1 MNLRHLQFFVVL
13 AEELNF
19 SRAAERLHV
28 AQPALSQQI
37 RTLEER
43 LGTQLIDR
51 GSRPLRLT
59 EAGTY
64 LAIEARQILE
74 SFEHATLGAR
84 QIGLGKRGWLGI
96 GFTRSAMYSV
106 LPPAL
111 KAFHR
116 AWPDVELK
124 LFEMLTEEQAD
135 ALHDG
140 RIHVGIGRQV
150 QDMAGCTTQALL
162 HEPLMAVLAADHPLA
177 AAPRVQV
184 TELADSPLILYPQ
197 QPAAFF
203 SRFVEGLYR
212 DAGLAPVVAHRA
224 DEIQTAIALVAAG
237 LGVTYVG
244 ASVARLGRPDVVYKP
259 LGGAAASQLTTLSA
273 TYRSD
278 DGSAHLRAFLD
289 ILLALR
295 TL

>member
-37 RTLEER
+37 RLLEDR

-64 LAIEARQILE
+64 LATEARHILE
-74 SFEHATLGAR
+74 TFEHAALGTR
-84 QIGLGKRGWLGI
+84 EIGLGKRGWLGI
-96 GFTRSAMYSV
+96 GFTRSAVYSV

-116 AWPDVELK
+116 AYPDVELK

-135 ALHDG
+135 ALRDLS
-140 RIHVGIGRQV
+140 IHVGIGRQV
-150 QDMAGCTTQALL
+150 QDVPGFATQSLL
-162 HEPLMAVLAADHPLA
+162 GEPLVAVLAADHPLA
-177 AAPRVQV
+177 AR
-184 TELADSPLILYPQ
+184 ADLEIDDLGGEPLILYPR
-197 QPAAFF
+197 QPAASFP
-203 SRFVEGLYR
+203 RFVEGLYR
-212 DAGLAPVVAHRA
+212 DAGLTPEVAHRA

-244 ASVARLGRPDVVYKP
+244 ASVARLGRSDVTYKP
-259 LGGAAASQLTTLSA
+259 LRGAAAKRLSTLSA
-273 TYRSD
+273 TFRSD
-278 DGSAHLRAFLD
+278 DQSAHLAAFLGM
-289 ILLALR
+289 LK

>member
-37 RTLEER
+37 RALEDR
-43 LGTQLIDR
+43 LGTQLVDR
-51 GSRPLRLT
+51 GSRPLQLT
-59 EAGTY
+59 EAGRY
-64 LAIEARQILE
+64 LAIEARHILAN
-74 SFEHATLGAR
+74 FEHATLGAR
-84 QIGLGKRGWLGI
+84 EIGLGRRGWLGV

-111 KAFHR
+111 KVFHR
-116 AWPDVELK
+116 SYPDVELK

-135 ALHDG
+135 ALHDK
-140 RIHVGIGRQV
+140 RIHIGIGRQV
-150 QDMAGCTTQALL
+150 QEIAGCTTHALL
-162 HEPLMAVLAADHPLA
+162 SEPLMAVLSPDHPLA
-177 AAPRVQV
+177 ASADVGLA
-184 TELADSPLILYPQ
+184 ELAGSPLILYPR

-212 DAGLAPVVAHRA
+212 DAGLTPEVTQRA

-244 ASVARLGRPDVVYKP
+244 ASVARLARPDVVYKP
-259 LGGAAASQLTTLSA
+259 LHGAAASQLTTLSA
-273 TYRSD
+273 TFRND
-278 DGSAHLRAFLD
+278 DQSAHLRA
-289 ILLALR
+289 LLAILQIHYK
-295 TL
+295 

>member
-37 RTLEER
+37 RLLEDR

-64 LAIEARQILE
+64 LATEARHILE
-74 SFEHATLGAR
+74 TFEHAALGTR
-84 QIGLGKRGWLGI
+84 EIGLGKRGWLGI
-96 GFTRSAMYSV
+96 GFTRSAVYSV

-116 AWPDVELK
+116 AYPDVELK

-135 ALHDG
+135 ALRDLS
-140 RIHVGIGRQV
+140 IHVGIGRQV
-150 QDMAGCTTQALL
+150 QDVPGFATQPLL
-162 HEPLMAVLAADHPLA
+162 GEPLVAVLAADHPLA
-177 AAPRVQV
+177 AC
-184 TELADSPLILYPQ
+184 ADLEIDDLGGEPLILYPR
-197 QPAAFF
+197 QPAASFP
-203 SRFVEGLYR
+203 RFVEGLYR
-212 DAGLAPVVAHRA
+212 DAGLTPEVAHRA

-244 ASVARLGRPDVVYKP
+244 ASVARLGRSDVTYKP
-259 LGGAAASQLTTLSA
+259 LRGAAAKRLSTLSA
-273 TYRSD
+273 TFRSD
-278 DGSAHLRAFLD
+278 DQSAHLAAFLGM
-289 ILLALR
+289 LK

>member
-1 MNLRHLQFFVVL
+1 VNLRHLQFFVVL

-37 RTLEER
+37 RTMEER

-59 EAGTY
+59 EAGSY
-64 LAIEARQILE
+64 LAIEARHILE
-74 SFEHATLGAR
+74 TFEHATLGAR
-84 QIGLGKRGWLGI
+84 EIGLGKRGWLGI
-96 GFTRSAMYSV
+96 GFTRSSMYSV

-111 KAFHR
+111 KVFHESY
-116 AWPDVELK
+116 PDVELK

-135 ALHDG
+135 ALRDK

-150 QDMAGCTTQALL
+150 QEIPGCTTQALL
-162 HEPLMAVLAADHPLA
+162 SEPLMAVLAPDHPLTA
-177 AAPRVQV
+177 SAEVLIAD
-184 TELADSPLILYPQ
+184 LADSPLILYPR

-203 SRFVEGLYR
+203 PRFVEGLYR
-212 DAGLAPVVAHRA
+212 DAGVTPAVGHRA

-244 ASVARLGRPDVVYKP
+244 ASVARLGRQDVIYKS
-259 LGGAAASQLTTLSA
+259 LRGAAASQLTTLSA
-273 TYRSD
+273 TFRSND
-278 DGSAHLRAFLD
+278 QSAHLVD
-289 ILLALR
+289 LLAILNI
-295 TL
+295 L

>member
-37 RTLEER
+37 KALEDR

-59 EAGTY
+59 EAGSY
-64 LAIEARQILE
+64 LAIESRHILE
-74 SFEHATLGAR
+74 NFEHAALGTR

-111 KAFHR
+111 KVFHR
-116 AWPDVELK
+116 ACPDVELK

-135 ALHDG
+135 ALRDK
-140 RIHVGIGRQV
+140 RIHIGIGRQV
-150 QDMAGCTTQALL
+150 QEIAGCTTRALL
-162 HEPLMAVLAADHPLA
+162 SEPLMAVLAPDHPLA
-177 AAPRVQV
+177 ASARVRIAD
-184 TELADSPLILYPQ
+184 LADTPLILYPQ

-212 DAGLAPVVAHRA
+212 DAGLAPDVAHRA

-244 ASVARLGRPDVVYKP
+244 ASVARLGRPDVAYKP
-259 LGGAAASQLTTLSA
+259 LQGAAARQLTTLSA
-273 TYRSD
+273 TFRSD
-278 DGSAHLRAFLD
+278 ERSAHLDAFLAVLD
-289 ILLALR
+289 